1 MGLFWEYFRDT
12 LRIPFIL
19 KRDALAMLAEGGAGN
34 LDGVRDIIITLR
46 DQFFAERCEEVVL
59 ANFARSRGIVRA
71 PLEPEA
77 SWRGRVRFAYL
88 WWQRGGRAGGMAKV
102 LIDYFGFAAVD
113 VVNMRAEDPARWAE
127 FTVTCSM
134 IGEEAP
140 FTSDQVTWL
149 INEMK
154 PARSKLAGLT
164 MVATV
169 LSDIPCW
176 SGAMFSAETIM
187 VWPDDTQA
195 VQHFAL
201 FDETTGAL
209 LIDETSGDVVTT

>member
-1 MGLFWEYFRDT
+1 MGLFWSYFRDT
-12 LRIPFIL
+12 LRLPYIL
-19 KRDALAMLAEGGAGN
+19 KRGALAMLAEGGSTG
-34 LDGVRDIIITLR
+34 LDGVRGIIVTLR
-46 DQFFAERCEEVVL
+46 DQFLAERCEEAVL
-59 ANFARSRGIVRA
+59 ANFARSRGIIRA

-88 WWQRGGRAGGMAKV
+88 WWQRGGRAGGMEQV

-113 VVNMRAEDPARWAE
+113 VANMRAEDPARWAE

-140 FTSDQVTWL
+140 FTPEQVTWL

-164 MVATV
+164 FEATV

-176 SGAMFSAETIM
+176 SGALWSAETIM
-187 VWPDDTQA
+187 VWPDESQT
-195 VQHFAL
+195 VPHFEL
-201 FDETTGAL
+201 IDETTGAVI
-209 LIDETSGDVVTT
+209 IDETTLAELTT